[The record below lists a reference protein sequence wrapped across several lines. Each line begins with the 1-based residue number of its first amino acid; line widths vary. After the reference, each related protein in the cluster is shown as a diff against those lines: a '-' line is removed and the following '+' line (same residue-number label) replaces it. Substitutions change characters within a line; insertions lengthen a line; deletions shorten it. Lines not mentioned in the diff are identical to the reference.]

1 MKVKVCGVGK
11 IPPDGAAA
19 FDVNGTKV
27 CVANVGDAFFAV
39 EDTCTHAEAS
49 LSEGYVDVA
58 EVAIECPL
66 HNAVFSLRTGEALE
80 FPAEDAVKAFP
91 VSVEDEAL
99 YIEMP
104 EA

>member
-1 MKVKVCGVGK
+1 MKVKVCAVGE

-27 CVANVGDAFFAV
+27 CIANVGSSYFAV
-39 EDTCTHAEAS
+39 GDTCTHAEAS
-49 LSEGYVDVA
+49 LSEGYVDVS

-66 HNAVFSLRTGEALE
+66 HNAVFSLKSGEALE
-80 FPAEDAVKAFP
+80 FPAEDP
-91 VSVEDEAL
+91 VESYPVTVEDDVL
-99 YIEMP
+99 YIDMP